1 MNKKLYLISS
11 HEVDTDSAFHSL
23 IGAHK
28 SLEAAVTRMQKAI
41 YDEFEDIKEWW
52 EDEEDD
58 DSVEEQY
65 QGWIEENYID
75 DECTLWSYTDDDPVE
90 HTFQIHSVEVDNDH
104 SELYALLCTRVDGM
118 DNKTE
123 VLGVYSSQNA
133 ADSALEAFEPNEEEN
148 DDDDFEVV
156 TSIKKFIIEE

>member
-1 MNKKLYLISS
+1 VVDFSFKLELSDLFPFS
-11 HEVDTDSAFHSL
+11 AGLNFDFTDGVPL
-23 IGAHK
+23 LNG
-28 SLEAAVTRMQKAI
+28 V
-41 YDEFEDIKEWW
+41 EF
-52 EDEEDD
+52 
-58 DSVEEQY
+58 QM
-65 QGWIEENYID
+65 
-75 DECTLWSYTDDDPVE
+75 PA
-90 HTFQIHSVEVDNDH
+90 
-104 SELYALLCTRVDGM
+104 YALGEDGIFNVTALNEKVLITFGMEKDYFDDGM

>member
-65 QGWIEENYID
+65 QEWIEENYID